1 MKEEMSPVFLTC
13 DSVLPTRAV
22 GIVTRSLERQYV
34 GDQLKETIGLRGV
47 PALLTYPAE
56 LHRH

>member
-1 MKEEMSPVFLTC
+1 MSPVFLTC

-47 PALLTYPAE
+47 PALLTCPAE